1 MMKHEASWDKETSKI
16 TVDNL
21 VTTMV
26 SDYKNLFWYLAKLIQ
41 FVKFKNKIKI
51 NKRHGY
57 KKKEF
62 ILLKTCAFFLHG
74 YRLNLI

>member
-26 SDYKNLFWYLAKLIQ
+26 SDYKNLF
-41 FVKFKNKIKI
+41 
-51 NKRHGY
+51 
-57 KKKEF
+57 
-62 ILLKTCAFFLHG
+62 
-74 YRLNLI
+74 